1 MKFVNETDHESP
13 FTFPCRFPIKVMGRH
28 EAEFEAQVVA
38 LISEHSGT
46 EIPAA
51 SVRTRASSNGRFLA
65 VTITIDAESREQLD
79 AIYRAL
85 TAAEQVLFV
94 L

>member
-1 MKFVNETDHESP
+1 
-13 FTFPCRFPIKVMGRH
+13 MGRH
-28 EAEFEAQVVA
+28 EAEFEARVVA